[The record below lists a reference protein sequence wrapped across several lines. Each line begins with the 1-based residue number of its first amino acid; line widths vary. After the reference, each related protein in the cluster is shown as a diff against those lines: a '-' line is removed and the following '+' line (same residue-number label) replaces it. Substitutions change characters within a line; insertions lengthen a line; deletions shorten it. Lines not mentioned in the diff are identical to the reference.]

1 LPKKVGIID
10 YKLSNIYSVYQACKF
25 VGLTPKL
32 ISKPSDFESF
42 DALIIPGVGSFPKAM
57 ENLRKQN
64 LLDKI
69 KEFAALN
76 YPILGI
82 CLGMQLLFTLSYE
95 LKKCK
100 GLNLIKGK
108 VIKFDKKKLVVP
120 HIGWNTFKIF
130 KNESKNNIFKNI
142 PENSFMYFVH
152 SYYVVPEDKKGI
164 TALSKYGNQVFC
176 SSYSKDNIYAM
187 QFHPEKSSKQGI
199 QIYKNFKQII

>member
-1 LPKKVGIID
+1 MSKRVGIID

-25 VGLTPKL
+25 VGLLPKL
-32 ISKPSDFESF
+32 VSKPNDFKSL
-42 DALIIPGVGSFPKAM
+42 DALILPGVGSFPKAM

-69 KEFAALN
+69 KEFAELN

-95 LKKCK
+95 LKKSK

-108 VIKFDKKKLVVP
+108 VIKFDKKKLIVP
-120 HIGWNTFKIF
+120 HIGWNTFTSC
-130 KNESKNNIFKNI
+130 KNKLKNNIFKNI

-164 TALSKYGNQVFC
+164 ITLSKYGNQIFC
-176 SSYSKDNIYAM
+176 SSYLKKNIYAM

-199 QIYKNFKQII
+199 QVYKNFKQII